1 MSSVRDYV
9 HRTTGRYPRNEELY
23 REALRHKTASGKSN
37 ERLECLGD
45 AVLGLISCEYLYF
58 RYPDINEGVI
68 SRLRMKIV
76 CGSALLEYAT
86 SIDLHDNICHELDT
100 PCDKVTE
107 DAFEAFLGAVYLDMG
122 YRQAFDFVILLFKE
136 NFPDKRLWMDTNYKD
151 CLNKLQ
157 KKIGVRVKYQRIN
170 ESSDVPDLMSNQV
183 SVQVSVGASVFY
195 GTGKTQKSAEQNAS
209 YVALTN
215 MGVKSFLLGQDP
227 DKQFHEYL
235 THIQTHSVQ
244 NKLLSREVVASAQ
257 F

>member
-9 HRTTGRYPRNEELY
+9 HRITGRYSRNEELY
-23 REALRHKTASGKSN
+23 EEALRHKTVSGKSN

-86 SIDLHDNICHELDT
+86 SIDLHDNICHGLDA

-107 DAFEAFLGAVYLDMG
+107 DAFEALLGAIYLDMG

-136 NFPDKRLWMDTNYKD
+136 NFPDKRLWLDTNYKD

-157 KKIGVRVKYQRIN
+157 KKIGARVKYQRIN
-170 ESSDVPDLMSNQV
+170 EPLDSLDLPLDQV
-183 SVQVSVGASVFY
+183 SVQVNVGSSVFY

-209 YVALTN
+209 YIALTN
-215 MGVKSFLLGQDP
+215 LGVKSFLLGQDP
-227 DKQFHEYL
+227 DKQFNEYL
-235 THIQTHSVQ
+235 THSVQ
-244 NKLLSREVVASAQ
+244 NKLQSRQVVASAQ